1 MRRSA
6 TPFYFAH
13 SLIIS
18 FHLQSLHVTSTEQQ
32 KFYCD
37 VSSDALDFV
46 PASRSCTYLAGQSR
60 CWFTYTPDQ
69 DEQETVPLVLDLHG
83 YLGCAQGNPS
93 YTGWMEKSSE
103 ENFYVVWPQ
112 GTNNFQFAFLPC
124 WNAGSCCCFSS
135 RDIPDSDLLKQII
148 DETIEA
154 SNGRIDPKR
163 VYIAGHSNGCF
174 MSQKFVKDYPGV
186 VAAVA
191 CHAGVML
198 DEHPS
203 SADSNWVPTT
213 IVTVHG
219 DEDDV
224 VSYPTTPDDLGAV
237 DNIDLWGESNGCSK
251 KTIILDSSNEFKTH
265 TWSGCKNGVSN
276 QLIQVIGGDHNP
288 YASSGY
294 VDTTSIA
301 WDFIKTKSL
310 DPDCPGD
317 QIYGLIEITTDE
329 NPSETSWTM
338 ARGTSGNVILEGG
351 SYEENNFKYSTGN
364 CAPVDCY
371 IFTIYDTGSN
381 GLSGNGGYAIYGDG
395 KLLVEGSFND
405 GSEKSVLI
413 GKCM

>member
-46 PASRSCTYLAGQSR
+46 PASRSCTDLAGQNR

-83 YLGCAQGNPS
+83 YTSCAQFNPS
-93 YTGWMEKSSE
+93 YTSWMEKSSE

-219 DEDDV
+219 DEDDT
-224 VSYPTTPDDLGAV
+224 VSYPTTLYDLGAE

-294 VDTTSIA
+294 VDTTSMA
-301 WDFIKTKSL
+301 WDFIKTVLPPIEVVCSDFTKKSECEEYEACAFGKKKVRKCI
-310 DPDCPGD
+310 PKKEKGCPKYSNED
-317 QIYGLIEITTDE
+317 KCVKKSVCEYVYGSCVHKCNNITDKGECKKTTRTDKTKKKICAFKKVE
-329 NPSETSWTM
+329 NPC
-338 ARGTSGNVILEGG
+338 
-351 SYEENNFKYSTGN
+351 KN
-364 CAPVDCY
+364 CHPKTC
-371 IFTIYDTGSN
+371 S
-381 GLSGNGGYAIYGDG
+381 
-395 KLLVEGSFND
+395 
-405 GSEKSVLI
+405 
-413 GKCM
+413 